1 MNLEPEQLVK
11 EIKSRFDH
19 ATQKKLLREKYQSK
33 MTFAYRGGMWQAGPE
48 LNNMVFTC
56 GKIGEVVLPDL
67 YNNPVLIDTKELMSL
82 SQERWNEQMN
92 AWYIEHEELAK
103 QR

>member
-1 MNLEPEQLVK
+1 MNLDTEQLVK

-33 MTFAYRGGMWQAGPE
+33 MTFGWNGGMFQATPE
-48 LNNMVFTC
+48 MISFLSLYDDQQ
-56 GKIGEVVLPDL
+56 IVLEDL
-67 YNNPVLIDTKELMSL
+67 YGTPVEVNAQELRNLMQL
-82 SQERWNEQMN
+82 RWQEQMN
-92 AWYIEHEELAK
+92 GWLVEYQELSK